1 MAKTYPEID
10 PDMAAWIRAQPLFF
24 VASAPLTGDGHVNVS
39 PRGLD
44 TLRVLGGRR
53 VAYLDLTGSG
63 NETAAHLAENGRITV
78 MFCAFEGKPRI
89 LRLFGRGAVVR
100 PGEGEW
106 ERLRVEFPR
115 GLPGVRQIV
124 DIEVERIQTSCG
136 YGVPLMDYVGQ
147 RETLVSW
154 AEKKGEEGLNEY
166 WRTKN
171 ATSIDGLA
179 APALGNRDT

>member
-24 VASAPLTGDGHVNVS
+24 VASAPLSADGHVNVS

-53 VAYLDLTGSG
+53 IAYLDLTGSG

-89 LRLFGRGAVVR
+89 LRLFGRGRVVR

-106 ERLRVEFPR
+106 ERLRVEFPPEM
-115 GLPGVRQIV
+115 PGARQIV
-124 DIEVERIQTSCG
+124 DIEVDRIQTSCG
-136 YGVPLMDYVGQ
+136 YGVPLMDYQGQ
-147 RETLVSW
+147 RETLVDW
-154 AEKKGEEGLNEY
+154 ANKKGPDGLAEYWEKKNS
-166 WRTKN
+166 R
-171 ATSIDGLA
+171 SIDGLP
-179 APALGNRDT
+179 APALTPRDE